1 MSDSNESKIRNT
13 FRTIDIKDLW
23 KVFLDCVW
31 IMVAAAVTV
40 MLAMFIYIKI
50 TYVPMYEA
58 TASIYILKTDAEKG
72 VVTSDFQVAL
82 VVVDDCTYAL
92 KSHAVLDKT
101 IEDLGL
107 DIQYKTL
114 YNRISVSN
122 PKGTRFLKVTALVR
136 TVEEAKQIVDSVCEN
151 GIERIQIAMDG
162 KQANIFEYGVKNE
175 NPANRTRIRYYLIAG
190 AAAAVL
196 VYIVFLVIFLLDDS
210 IRSDEDITNVLGLI
224 VLGDI
229 PNADDVSGE
238 KGGHGHKYKYGGKYG
253 DRSVTGK
260 APGSSK
266 TPGGPASSGSGASGG
281 SADGRE

>member
-1 MSDSNESKIRNT
+1 MKWETPGDPIVNPVFKSV
-13 FRTIDIKDLW
+13 TI
-23 KVFLDCVW
+23 
-31 IMVAAAVTV
+31 
-40 MLAMFIYIKI
+40 
-50 TYVPMYEA
+50 
-58 TASIYILKTDAEKG
+58 
-72 VVTSDFQVAL
+72 Q
-82 VVVDDCTYAL
+82 
-92 KSHAVLDKT
+92 
-101 IEDLGL
+101 
-107 DIQYKTL
+107 
-114 YNRISVSN
+114 
-122 PKGTRFLKVTALVR
+122 
-136 TVEEAKQIVDSVCEN
+136 
-151 GIERIQIAMDG
+151 
-162 KQANIFEYGVKNE
+162 NE

>member
-1 MSDSNESKIRNT
+1 MSDNNESKIRNT

-31 IMVAAAVTV
+31 IMIAAAIAV

-58 TASIYILKTDAEKG
+58 TASIYILKTEG
-72 VVTSDFQVAL
+72 ERSTGTSDFQVAL

-107 DIQYKTL
+107 NVKYKTL

-122 PKGTRFLKVTALVR
+122 PKGTRFLKVTAQARSVD
-136 TVEEAKQIVDSVCEN
+136 EAKMIVDSVCEN

-175 NPANRTRIRYYLIAG
+175 NPSNRTRIRYYLIAG
-190 AAAAVL
+190 VAAAVV
-196 VYIVFLVIFLLDDS
+196 VYIIFLAIFLLDDS
-210 IRSDEDITNVLGLI
+210 IRSDEDINNVLGLT

-229 PNADDVSGE
+229 PNADDVAGD
-238 KGGHGHKYKYGGKYG
+238 KYGGYGRKKYRYGGKYG
-253 DRSVTGK
+253 NKYYGGK
-260 APGSSK
+260 
-266 TPGGPASSGSGASGG
+266 TENSGADGG
-281 SADGRE
+281 RQ